1 MPCDSIIFLC
11 VPGPFHHLLI
21 YAKDV
26 YLILPILPFFVEPT
40 YYFKLLYLNQ
50 QMLVKHFFRENSFSL
65 MSVTINDVM
74 LFTITAENLF
84 DSPILL
90 N

>member
-1 MPCDSIIFLC
+1 L
-11 VPGPFHHLLI
+11 
-21 YAKDV
+21 
-26 YLILPILPFFVEPT
+26 VEPT
-40 YYFKLLYLNQ
+40 YYFNLLYLNQ